1 MRSAWKCQSKAGGVS
16 LLILCP
22 DQQKGAVNGNAVG
35 SKDSKECARKR
46 EMNIFRLENH
56 PLYEPLLSY

>member
-1 MRSAWKCQSKAGGVS
+1 M
-16 LLILCP
+16 ILCP
-22 DQQKGAVNGNAVG
+22 DEQKGAVNGNAVD
-35 SKDSKECARKR
+35 SNDSKECARKR